1 MRYSWCKLNGIKTYS
16 FSAMDELVEYGM
28 DQKKLLVAINSDK
41 ITYAEPRL
49 KTIIDRN
56 IGYCDGNGAVWAIN
70 QKGLN
75 DAIKIAGCDLWLE
88 FVKKYYRSKSFYL
101 IGAEKCVVQK
111 VVDKLESEYPEIN
124 IVGYRDGFIRIHSE
138 EETLI
143 NDIAEKKPDI
153 IFVAMGSPKQE
164 YLMDDISKKHN
175 AVMLGLGGSF
185 NVYSGNVKRAP
196 KIFLDLKLEFLYR
209 YIFNGVKWSRIMSD
223 FKFFRMLLMRRL

>member
-1 MRYSWCKLNGIKTYS
+1 MMFECKLLNGVKTYS
-16 FSAMDELVEYGM
+16 FPTTLSLVKYGM
-28 DQKKLLVAINSDK
+28 KEKKLLVAINSDK

-49 KTIIDRN
+49 KAIIDRN

-88 FVKKYYRSKSFYL
+88 FVKTYYKTKSFYL
-101 IGAEKCVVQK
+101 VGAEQSVVEK
-111 VVDKLESEYPEIN
+111 VVSLLESEFKGIDISGFRN
-124 IVGYRDGFIRIHSE
+124 GFIRTRSE
-138 EETLI
+138 EEVLI

-164 YLMDDISKKHN
+164 YLMDDISNKHV